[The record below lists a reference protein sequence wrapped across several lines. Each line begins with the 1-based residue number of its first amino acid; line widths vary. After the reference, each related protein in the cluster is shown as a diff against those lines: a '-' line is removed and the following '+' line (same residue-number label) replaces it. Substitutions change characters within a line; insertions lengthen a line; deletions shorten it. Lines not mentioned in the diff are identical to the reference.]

1 MTIRPFNYS
10 DADYQALSDISNA
23 VWPDRPS
30 VPQGTKE
37 QDKRRDPKYYFQRLV
52 VESDGEIVA
61 SAICGESD
69 WTHVPGK
76 FFTMIQVRP
85 DHQRAGIGTALYD
98 HIMGDL
104 AERGPTIFESH
115 AREDMPEGMNF
126 LEKRGYKRT
135 MRDQVS
141 ELVVADFDP
150 GPFAWTADRMAEIG
164 VEMRTVAELE
174 ADGVD
179 WKREMWELEHELLQD
194 VPTDDPV
201 TKQPFEQWVKWLTH
215 PAYIPEAY
223 FIAIVDGRFVGVT
236 SLWQSLAEKD
246 KLHTELTAVVRGLR
260 RKGIAAALKVR
271 AIGFARDRGAR
282 VVRTDNEENNPMYDL
297 NVRLGFKPVPA
308 WWTYRKELKNTTGDT
323 PT

>member
-1 MTIRPFNYS
+1 MTIRPLNYS
-10 DADYQALSDISNA
+10 DDDYQALSDISNA

-37 QDKRRDPKYYFQRLV
+37 NDKRRDPKYYLQRLV
-52 VESDGEIVA
+52 VESDGEMIA
-61 SAICGESD
+61 SALYGESE

-76 FFTMIQVRP
+76 FSINMQVHP
-85 DHQRAGIGTALYD
+85 DHQRKGVGTALYD
-98 HIMGDL
+98 HIMKDL
-104 AERGPTIFESH
+104 AERGPTIFEAH
-115 AREDMPEGMNF
+115 AREDRQEGMDF
-126 LEKRGYKRT
+126 LEKRGSKKT

-150 GPFAWTADRMAEIG
+150 APFAWTADRMAGIGAEI
-164 VEMRTVAELE
+164 RTVVELE

-179 WKREMWELEHELLQD
+179 WKREMWELEHELMRD

-201 TKQPFEQWVKWLTH
+201 TQQPFDQWVKWLTH
-215 PAYIPEAY
+215 PGFIPEA
-223 FIAIVDGRFVGVT
+223 FFLAIKDGRFVGVT

-246 KLHTELTAVVRGLR
+246 KFHTALTGVVRSLR
-260 RKGIAAALKVR
+260 RKGMATALKVR
-271 AIGFARDRGAR
+271 AIRFACDREAR
-282 VVRTDNEENNPMYDL
+282 VIRTDNEENNPMYDL

-308 WWTYRKELKNTTGDT
+308 WWTYRKELKNPNGDT